1 MREDVLVLYSTTPTQ
16 MARLRRRFTLHETAD
31 APDSVRGIV
40 VNGNTP
46 ISRDLLNRLPS
57 LEVICSSASGH
68 ERIDLDA
75 LAERGIRLTNTSIA
89 LANEVADAAMLLLLA
104 ARRSL
109 IGAHRHVQSG
119 DWARGSY
126 PLQSSIGGKRL
137 GIVGFGAIGQA
148 ILTRAKAFGMQIA
161 YHARHDR
168 DIAVPFYPDLE
179 ALADW
184 ADNLV
189 LCVPGG
195 NATRGMIDARILR
208 ALGPK
213 GTLVN
218 VARGS
223 VVNEEDLIA
232 ALSQGWIAS
241 AGLDVFATEPQVDPR
256 LTALPNVTM
265 MPHHASGTVETREAM
280 ARLMVDNL
288 IAHFDG
294 RPLLSQV
301 PLR

>member
-1 MREDVLVLYSTTPTQ
+1 MREDILVLHPTTPTQ
-16 MARLRRRFTLHETAD
+16 MERLRQRFTLHDPAA
-31 APDSVRGIV
+31 APSSVRGIV

-46 ISRDLLNRLPS
+46 ICRDLLDRLPS
-57 LEVICSSASGH
+57 LEVICSSAAGYD
-68 ERIDLDA
+68 RIDLPA
-75 LAERGIRLTNTSIA
+75 VAARGVRLTNTSIA
-89 LANEVADAAMLLLLA
+89 LANEVADGAMLLLLA
-104 ARRSL
+104 ARRNL
-109 IGAHRHVQSG
+109 IGAHHHVRSG
-119 DWARGSY
+119 EWARGSF

-137 GIVGFGAIGQA
+137 GVVGFGAIGQA
-148 ILTRAKAFGMQIA
+148 IMTRAEAFGMQVA
-161 YHARHDR
+161 YHARQDR
-168 DIAVPFYPDLE
+168 GIAAPFYPDLE
-179 ALADW
+179 ALAGW

-189 LCVPGG
+189 LCLPGG
-195 NATRGMIDARILR
+195 DATRGMIDARILR
-208 ALGPK
+208 ALGPE

-223 VVNEEDLIA
+223 VVNEDDLIA
-232 ALSQGWIAS
+232 ALADGGIAS
-241 AGLDVFATEPQVDPR
+241 AGLDVFACEPDVDPR

-294 RPLLSQV
+294 LPLLSQV